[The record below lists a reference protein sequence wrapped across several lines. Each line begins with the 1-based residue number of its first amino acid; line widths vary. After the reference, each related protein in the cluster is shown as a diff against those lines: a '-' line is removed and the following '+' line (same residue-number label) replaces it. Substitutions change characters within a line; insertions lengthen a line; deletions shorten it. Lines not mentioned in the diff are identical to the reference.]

1 MNSQLN
7 CKEEIKAKNTLFS
20 INFKE
25 VILVNLLIFILA
37 FISFLNIKSNNII
50 SDDSEENFRISYN
63 LIEKGIYSKDGK
75 HSTDLREPIPIFIN
89 AIYLKCFIEIPKNE
103 DISKIL
109 KNSHY
114 VNRILFINIIYVILI
129 MISVWLLSFKLL
141 KSVFYSFAIVVLTWF
156 CFLQHDMCL
165 NRLLTELPASLFL
178 LLY

>member
-1 MNSQLN
+1 MNNLQDWTE
-7 CKEEIKAKNTLFS
+7 KIKVQNTLYL

-25 VILVNLLIFILA
+25 VIFVNLLIFILA
-37 FISFLNIKSNNII
+37 FISFLSIKTYNIT
-50 SDDSEENFRISYN
+50 DDSEENFRISYN

-114 VNRILFINIIYVILI
+114 VNRILFLNIIYVILI
-129 MISVWLLSFKLL
+129 LISVWLLSFKLL
-141 KSVFYSFAIVVLTWF
+141 KSIFYG
-156 CFLQHDMCL
+156 
-165 NRLLTELPASLFL
+165 
-178 LLY
+178 